1 MHFTFRAAASAA
13 APFCLLAGA
22 AISAP
27 SLAETPTG
35 PSGGAVVL
43 ASLSTPNVAS
53 DVPSDADVSDPN
65 NQDPAG
71 FTTPL
76 VYADDEKIPDPAT
89 ATTLADLVAARATS
103 QTADAE
109 HECMAATVYF
119 EAKGEPLEGQ
129 LAVAQTLAHRA
140 ASGRFPTS
148 VCGVMRQHGQFS
160 FVRGG
165 ALPAI
170 PRASVAWEQAVAVAS
185 IVRDGV
191 WKEVAPAALFFHA
204 SSVAPSWHGMTRI
217 ARLGNQIFY
226 R

>member
-1 MHFTFRAAASAA
+1 
-13 APFCLLAGA
+13 
-22 AISAP
+22 
-27 SLAETPTG
+27 
-35 PSGGAVVL
+35 
-43 ASLSTPNVAS
+43 
-53 DVPSDADVSDPN
+53 
-65 NQDPAG
+65 
-71 FTTPL
+71 
-76 VYADDEKIPDPAT
+76 
-89 ATTLADLVAARATS
+89 
-103 QTADAE
+103 
-109 HECMAATVYF
+109 MAATVYF

-140 ASGRFPTS
+140 ASGRFPAS
-148 VCGVMRQHGQFS
+148 VCGVMRQRGQFS

-170 PRASVAWEQAVAVAS
+170 PRASGAWEQAVAVAS

-204 SSVAPSWHGMTRI
+204 SSVAPGWRGMTRI

>member
-1 MHFTFRAAASAA
+1 MGFTFRAAASAA
-13 APFCLLAGA
+13 APFCLLAAA

-27 SLAETPTG
+27 TFAEAPADAGGVALLAVSLPTAAADG
-35 PSGGAVVL
+35 QENS
-43 ASLSTPNVAS
+43 S
-53 DVPSDADVSDPN
+53 D
-65 NQDPAG
+65 DPAG

-76 VYADDEKIPDPAT
+76 VYADDPAPAAAAAAASA
-89 ATTLADLVAARATS
+89 ATTLAALVAARQVSRT
-103 QTADAE
+103 DNAE

-129 LAVAQTLAHRA
+129 LAVAQTLANRA

-148 VCGVMRQHGQFS
+148 LCGVMRQRGQFS
-160 FVRGG
+160 FVRGN

-170 PRASVAWEQAVAVAS
+170 ARASGAWQQAVAIAS
-185 IVRDGV
+185 IARDGL

-204 SSVAPSWHGMTRI
+204 SRVAPAWRGMTRV
-217 ARLGNQIFY
+217 ARLGNQVFY